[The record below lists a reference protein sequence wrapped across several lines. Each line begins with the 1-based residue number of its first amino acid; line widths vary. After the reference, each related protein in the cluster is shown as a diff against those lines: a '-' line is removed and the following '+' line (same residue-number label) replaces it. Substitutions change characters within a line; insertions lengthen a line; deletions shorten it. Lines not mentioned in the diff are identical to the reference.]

1 MTNQITSNSEVSEV
15 PALNDLRSSRGT
27 GTNFENGTAA
37 SKKVVVILD
46 RRALFRECLARCLGS
61 MTDEY
66 IIQTFSGYAEW
77 QQVAARTPG
86 ASLVLF
92 CIGGAK
98 AQGGSLTSDIS
109 LLSQR
114 CSDTPVILLADDED
128 PVQIVSALDSGI
140 RGYIPTSMTLD
151 VAVEAMHLVRAGG
164 TYIPA
169 TSLLSWRH
177 SLESTHASPAADP
190 VTGFTT
196 RQTAVLRALREGKAN
211 KIIAY
216 ELNMRESTVKV
227 HVRNIMKRLNARNRT
242 EVAFKTRDLFGDLVK
257 HSFV

>member
-1 MTNQITSNSEVSEV
+1 MTNYMTPNRGFSGATVSNDVES
-15 PALNDLRSSRGT
+15 T
-27 GTNFENGTAA
+27 NGTETEAEKA
-37 SKKVVVILD
+37 STGSKKVVIILD
-46 RRALFRECLARCLGS
+46 RRALFRECLARCLES
-61 MTDEY
+61 MTGEY
-66 IIQTFSGYAEW
+66 TIMTYSGYAEW
-77 QQVAARTPG
+77 QQAAARIPA

-92 CIGGAK
+92 CIGAQR
-98 AQGGSLTSDIS
+98 AQGDSVTSEIS
-109 LLSQR
+109 LLAQR
-114 CSDTPVILLADDED
+114 CNSTPVILLADDED

-151 VAVEAMHLVRAGG
+151 VAIEAMHLVKAGG

-169 TSLLSWRH
+169 TSLLTWRH
-177 SLESTHASPAADP
+177 SVERALASPPADP

-242 EVAFKTRDLFGDLVK
+242 EVAFKTRDLFGEIER
-257 HSFV
+257 HSFA